1 MLPLCGLLALVL
13 AAASAP
19 WAQAQSPANSPAS
32 IPAGADTPA
41 PARPTSVMI
50 PPTPSIS
57 AKQAREA
64 DDAYIQGAKQV
75 EHKDLAAA
83 EKSFARAV
91 ELNPGNRDYALALI
105 VAREHHLD
113 ELVQAAAK
121 QRLLGNNERAD
132 ALLAEARKIDPD
144 NAVIAQHFEEPISAP
159 GMPHGSTVADT
170 LGDAVKLT
178 PKAGVQDVH
187 LRGTPRDVIRSLYAQ
202 FGVTAV
208 FDPSVGVGSPVRLE
222 VDGVSFDQCARIL
235 SEMTHTFA
243 VPMQPRSALIAA
255 DTEENRKSLQP
266 QVEETVYMPGL
277 QETQMQEMAN
287 LARGIFGLTSVTAS
301 PSTDTIVLRGD
312 SDNLKVLN
320 ATYEGMLNGSSDVM
334 LDINLYE
341 IDRTNTRNIGLQL
354 PGSAGV
360 FSVTAEA
367 EQLVSAN
374 QSIISQAIAAGL
386 IKLTGNSIT
395 DLITEV
401 GFLIASGTVSV
412 AQYSNLLGIF
422 GNGLSLA
429 GLYVGSGSTFN
440 LLLNSS
446 DVRTLDAV
454 QLRAGNNQKSTFRA
468 GTRYPIVTSTY
479 TTGLSSGIASAV
491 SGLNINGT
499 NVGSLLQQY
508 LGTSSVTIPQIQY
521 EDLGLTLDATPV
533 IQRAGTVQLTLNLKI
548 ESLGGGSVNNIP
560 ILNNRQLSSTITIP
574 AGQTALLASQV
585 STSETRDIQGV
596 PGLSEIPGF
605 QSTTDDNKQTSSGEL
620 LMTITPHIVREGGVR
635 IASRPLLLPYNPGAS
650 AQSFMIQEQIPPPP
664 PQQHNPQIPTG
675 TRPQNPLAPRTLAAP
690 GTAPPQQPTTTLP
703 E

>member
-1 MLPLCGLLALVL
+1 
-13 AAASAP
+13 
-19 WAQAQSPANSPAS
+19 
-32 IPAGADTPA
+32 
-41 PARPTSVMI
+41 
-50 PPTPSIS
+50 
-57 AKQAREA
+57 
-64 DDAYIQGAKQV
+64 
-75 EHKDLAAA
+75 
-83 EKSFARAV
+83 
-91 ELNPGNRDYALALI
+91 
-105 VAREHHLD
+105 
-113 ELVQAAAK
+113 
-121 QRLLGNNERAD
+121 
-132 ALLAEARKIDPD
+132 
-144 NAVIAQHFEEPISAP
+144 
-159 GMPHGSTVADT
+159 
-170 LGDAVKLT
+170 
-178 PKAGVQDVH
+178 
-187 LRGTPRDVIRSLYAQ
+187 
-202 FGVTAV
+202 
-208 FDPSVGVGSPVRLE
+208 
-222 VDGVSFDQCARIL
+222 
-235 SEMTHTFA
+235 
-243 VPMQPRSALIAA
+243 
-255 DTEENRKSLQP
+255 
-266 QVEETVYMPGL
+266 MPGL